1 MDRDRRQRLE
11 APPGWSWTVH
21 SDQWEKG
28 FSHLKEFSQ
37 REGHCQVREGVK
49 TDNGYRL
56 GIWVSNQRRAKD
68 TMDSDRRQRLEALPG
83 WSWSPQWEEVF
94 SYLKSFAERQGHCRV
109 SYFYKTKDK
118 YPLGIWVIGSALR
131 RCRVGHGVPN
141 GKKPSLIRKSF
152 QIERGIAECPPTT
165 KPMMGIG

>member
-11 APPGWSWTVH
+11 ALPGWSWTVH

-83 WSWSPQWEEVF
+83 WSWVILSDQWEKGF
-94 SYLKSFAERQGHCRV
+94 SHLKEFSDREGHCRV
-109 SYFYKTKDK
+109 PVDCKTDDRYRLGNWVGKQRMSKETMEPERRQRLEALPGWSWDSYSD
-118 YPLGIWVIGSALR
+118 
-131 RCRVGHGVPN
+131 
-141 GKKPSLIRKSF
+141 
-152 QIERGIAECPPTT
+152 Q
-165 KPMMGIG
+165 